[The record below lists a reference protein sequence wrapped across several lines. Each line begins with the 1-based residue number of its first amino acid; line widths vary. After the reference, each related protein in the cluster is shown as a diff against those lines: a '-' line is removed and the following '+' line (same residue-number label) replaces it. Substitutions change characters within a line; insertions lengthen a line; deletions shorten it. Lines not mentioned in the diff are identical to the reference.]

1 MIEILRQGFGNALVA
16 EQGKAKR
23 ALRTYLYGPG
33 RMQPDAAIERYKE
46 RRVRDVQAPIGSTDY
61 DELDAS
67 DSDAEESDDDTASF
81 NPRRRRG
88 PMSRFF
94 SGDNLGGAGYTDAEM
109 TAANAMIEL
118 AQSGAPAT
126 VPSGPSD
133 ASGYDSDASTVGFPT
148 PPPGA
153 TVSPGSP
160 LYDDDDR
167 TPAEMGLVPFSP
179 RYYETPDHQVERT
192 TQML

>member
-1 MIEILRQGFGNALVA
+1 MPSV
-16 EQGKAKR
+16 
-23 ALRTYLYGPG
+23 T
-33 RMQPDAAIERYKE
+33 
-46 RRVRDVQAPIGSTDY
+46 T
-61 DELDAS
+61 
-67 DSDAEESDDDTASF
+67 TH
-81 NPRRRRG
+81 
-88 PMSRFF
+88 
-94 SGDNLGGAGYTDAEM
+94 LGGAGYTDAEM

-167 TPAEMGLVPFSP
+167 TPDWYRSVRGTMRHQNVTCEVPA
-179 RYYETPDHQVERT
+179 
-192 TQML
+192 

>member
-1 MIEILRQGFGNALVA
+1 M
-16 EQGKAKR
+16 
-23 ALRTYLYGPG
+23 T
-33 RMQPDAAIERYKE
+33 AAPLLWRCELTRH
-46 RRVRDVQAPIGSTDY
+46 PSTDF

-67 DSDAEESDDDTASF
+67 DSDAEESDDDTVSF

-94 SGDNLGGAGYTDAEM
+94 SSDTLPSRADDFIDNLGGSGYTEAEM
-109 TAANAMIEL
+109 TAANAML
-118 AQSGAPAT
+118 QLSQSGAPPT
-126 VPSGPSD
+126 VPSGPSN

-153 TVSPGSP
+153 NVSPGSP

-179 RYYETPDHQVERT
+179 RYYETPDRHMRGAGLTVY
-192 TQML
+192 